1 MSAATTPDIIE
12 TQDRP
17 AYECK
22 RLTVN
27 GKARIQELAQF
38 ASMLVKYISTTR
50 VVTDRSERFM
60 GLKMTI
66 DRRALDAASDDL
78 NTTLRPEFGAIDGMD
93 TEAQQDAAARM
104 KARIDSNLEDA
115 GFEGMRVQIELQP
128 ARARLVK
135 VGM

>member
-1 MSAATTPDIIE
+1 MIG
-12 TQDRP
+12 QDRP

-135 VGM
+135 VGL

>member
-1 MSAATTPDIIE
+1 MIG
-12 TQDRP
+12 QDKIADER
-17 AYECK
+17 K
-22 RLTVN
+22 RLVIN

-38 ASMLVKYISTTR
+38 AAMLVKYISTTR
-50 VVTDRSERFM
+50 VVTDRAGRFM

-78 NTTLRPEFGAIDGMD
+78 NTTLRPEFGAIDGRD

-135 VGM
+135 VGL

>member
-1 MSAATTPDIIE
+1 MSAETTRRAI
-12 TQDRP
+12 
-17 AYECK
+17 
-22 RLTVN
+22 N

-50 VVTDRSERFM
+50 VVTDRAGRFM

-66 DRRALDAASDDL
+66 DKRALDAASDVL

-93 TEAQQDAAARM
+93 AEAQQDAAARM
-104 KARIDSNLEDA
+104 KARIDSNLDEA
-115 GFEGMRVQIELQP
+115 GFEGMRVQIQLQP

-135 VGM
+135 VEM

>member
-1 MSAATTPDIIE
+1 MIGQDKLAEERKRRAFSEEIARSAAD
-12 TQDRP
+12 
-17 AYECK
+17 A
-22 RLTVN
+22 
-27 GKARIQELAQF
+27 ARMRTALI
-38 ASMLVKYISTTR
+38 KYVRKTWTD
-50 VVTDRSERFM
+50 TDRAGRFM

-78 NTTLRPEFGAIDGMD
+78 NTTLRPEFGAIDEMD
-93 TEAQQDAAARM
+93 TQAQQDAAARM

-135 VGM
+135 VGL

>member
-1 MSAATTPDIIE
+1 MSAETTRRAI
-12 TQDRP
+12 
-17 AYECK
+17 
-22 RLTVN
+22 N

-50 VVTDRSERFM
+50 VVADRAGRFM

-66 DRRALDAASDDL
+66 DKRALDAASDDL

>member
-1 MSAATTPDIIE
+1 MNGRRTFIE
-12 TQDRP
+12 AMADRR
-17 AYECK
+17 ADAVHL
-22 RLTVN
+22 RNV
-27 GKARIQELAQF
+27 
-38 ASMLVKYISTTR
+38 LVKYASIIW
-50 VVTDRSERFM
+50 TDVNRAGRFM

-135 VGM
+135 VGL

>member
-1 MSAATTPDIIE
+1 MEFVMSQNRSESSGRAI
-12 TQDRP
+12 
-17 AYECK
+17 
-22 RLTVN
+22 N

-50 VVTDRSERFM
+50 VVTDRAGRVM

-66 DRRALDAASDDL
+66 DKRALDAASDVL

-93 TEAQQDAAARM
+93 AEAQQDAAARM

-135 VGM
+135 VGL

>member
-1 MSAATTPDIIE
+1 MLGPDKLAE
-12 TQDRP
+12 ERKRRTFVEAMADRR
-17 AYECK
+17 ADAVHL
-22 RLTVN
+22 RNL
-27 GKARIQELAQF
+27 
-38 ASMLVKYISTTR
+38 LVKYASSIW
-50 VVTDRSERFM
+50 TDVNRANRFM

-66 DRRALDAASDDL
+66 DKRALDAASDDL

>member
-1 MSAATTPDIIE
+1 MIGQDKLAEERKRRAFSEQVASSAADT
-12 TQDRP
+12 
-17 AYECK
+17 A
-22 RLTVN
+22 RLR
-27 GKARIQELAQF
+27 AALI
-38 ASMLVKYISTTR
+38 KYVRKTR
-50 VVTDRSERFM
+50 TDTDRAGRFM

-135 VGM
+135 VGL

>member
-1 MSAATTPDIIE
+1 MIGQDKLAEERKRRAFSEEIASSAAD
-12 TQDRP
+12 
-17 AYECK
+17 AA
-22 RLTVN
+22 RLR
-27 GKARIQELAQF
+27 AALI
-38 ASMLVKYISTTR
+38 KYVRKTR
-50 VVTDRSERFM
+50 TDTDRAGRFM

-135 VGM
+135 VGL

>member
-1 MSAATTPDIIE
+1 MSQNRSESSGRAI
-12 TQDRP
+12 
-17 AYECK
+17 
-22 RLTVN
+22 N

-50 VVTDRSERFM
+50 VVTDRAGRFM
-60 GLKMTI
+60 GGLKMTI

-93 TEAQQDAAARM
+93 AEAQQDAAARM

-135 VGM
+135 VGL

>member
-1 MSAATTPDIIE
+1 
-12 TQDRP
+12 
-17 AYECK
+17 
-22 RLTVN
+22 
-27 GKARIQELAQF
+27 
-38 ASMLVKYISTTR
+38 MLVKYIITTR
-50 VVTDRSERFM
+50 VVADRAGRFM

-66 DRRALDAASDDL
+66 DKRALDAASDDL

-93 TEAQQDAAARM
+93 AEAQQDAAARM

-135 VGM
+135 VGL

>member
-1 MSAATTPDIIE
+1 MIGQDELADERKQRAFSEQISSSAAD
-12 TQDRP
+12 
-17 AYECK
+17 AA
-22 RLTVN
+22 RLRTVL
-27 GKARIQELAQF
+27 I
-38 ASMLVKYISTTR
+38 KYVRKTR
-50 VVTDRSERFM
+50 TDTDRAGRFM

-93 TEAQQDAAARM
+93 TEAQQDAVARM

-135 VGM
+135 VGL

>member
-1 MSAATTPDIIE
+1 MSAETTPDITE
-12 TQDRP
+12 TER
-17 AYECK
+17 K
-22 RLTVN
+22 RMAIN

-93 TEAQQDAAARM
+93 ADAQQDAAARM

-135 VGM
+135 VGL